1 MGADGA
7 TAARARPRHR
17 DPVALH
23 APRELNAFPAA
34 TMLPWLLR
42 SASGTLY
49 RIRATLRY
57 PALGGMK
64 EVIVA
69 TSTSFRIS
77 NTAKTRLTSR
87 AAREGMTATALLDQL
102 IVEGIDQLDYPGI
115 IFRGPAHDRRAAL
128 AAGPDVWEVIARLQD
143 LDGTEEQRIS
153 LLGAESDLHPR
164 LIRIALDY
172 AAEHPDKVQG
182 RIDRNRA
189 MAERS
194 RSMAQQREALL
205 A

>member
-1 MGADGA
+1 M
-7 TAARARPRHR
+7 
-17 DPVALH
+17 
-23 APRELNAFPAA
+23 
-34 TMLPWLLR
+34 
-42 SASGTLY
+42 
-49 RIRATLRY
+49 
-57 PALGGMK
+57 
-64 EVIVA
+64 A

-77 NTAKTRLTSR
+77 DATKARLASR
-87 AAREGMTATALLDQL
+87 AAREGMTATALLGQL

-128 AAGPDVWEVIARLQD
+128 TAGPDVWEIVARLQE
-143 LDGTEEQRIS
+143 LDGSEEQRVS
-153 LLGAESDLHPR
+153 LLSAESDLHPR

-172 AAEHPDKVQG
+172 AAEHTEEVRS

-194 RSMAQQREALL
+194 QRTSERREALL